1 MAFQQIVRN
10 HDLSSAH
17 INFITETEKDNLANA
32 GWLIRKGLQF
42 HWHNQNYKNFD
53 DFLASL
59 SSRKRKNIR
68 KERQSLASQGIE
80 FHALTGTDI
89 QPEDWDDFY
98 RFYLAT
104 IDKKW
109 GGAYLT
115 RDFFSQIAESLADNI
130 LLVMASQNGE
140 RIAGALNFIGQDTL
154 YGRNWGC
161 IREYPNL
168 HFETCYYQ
176 ALEFAISRGLKKV
189 EAGAQGFH
197 KVQRGYLPVYT
208 YSAHWLP
215 DEGFSRAVSRFLR
228 QEHRAIEEERQA
240 IQASSPYRNSV

>member
-1 MAFQQIVRN
+1 MTGS
-10 HDLSSAH
+10 D
-17 INFITETEKDNLANA
+17 
-32 GWLIRKGLQF
+32 IR
-42 HWHNQNYKNFD
+42 
-53 DFLASL
+53 
-59 SSRKRKNIR
+59 
-68 KERQSLASQGIE
+68 
-80 FHALTGTDI
+80 
-89 QPEDWDDFY
+89 PEHWDDFY
-98 RFYLAT
+98 RFYLST

-115 RDFFSQIAESLADNI
+115 RKFFTEIAASLSDKI

-140 RIAGALNFIGQDTL
+140 RIAGALNFIGKDTL

-161 IREYPNL
+161 IAELPNL

-176 ALEFAISRGLKKV
+176 ALDFAITRGLKTV

-215 DEGFSRAVSRFLR
+215 DARFSQAVQHFLR
-228 QEHRAIEEERQA
+228 QESAAIEEERQA
-240 IQASSPYRNSV
+240 VMETSPYRRA